1 MTDAAR
7 RQPPDCRSAGAAPCG
22 DTGLAGD
29 GRTDPARVLGA
40 SCIVDRTCDHRRADG
55 ALRPAGPH
63 GAGTSGGRFPFPL
76 GLAARTPRSTRAGR
90 DDFLGA
96 PDRCSAPL
104 YLAAVVTV
112 FFYLLSSLYDERKD
126 RSILFWKSLPVS
138 DAATVL
144 SKLLVALVVVPL
156 GVFVAALVT
165 NMLQRWVWDIR
176 YALGLEAARSSSGIR
191 SPGLKVEAFMLLVLV
206 LAVLWYA
213 PIAAYLMVISAWARR
228 NVFLWAVLPPVI
240 LWVVETIAFG
250 TRYVR
255 DLLVYRLGGVWSIC
269 RNNFRGH
276 GVPDGSFWKQHRLS
290 PRCSTSSASPDL
302 FTNIDLW
309 LGLIVA
315 AALVYAAIRIRRY
328 RDDT

>member
-1 MTDAAR
+1 MSDAAAES
-7 RQPPDCRSAGAAPCG
+7 PLTAEA
-22 DTGLAGD
+22 LA
-29 GRTDPARVLGA
+29 
-40 SCIVDRTCDHRRADG
+40 S
-55 ALRPAGPH
+55 RPAAIPAWQVMVALIRREFWEHRALWTAPLITGGLMVLSTLLVHMGRNQWGTFPVFVGPGSANSNPH
-63 GAGTSGGRFPFPL
+63 AL
-76 GLAARTPRSTRAGR
+76 GVMISSARQIGVSV
-90 DDFLGA
+90 
-96 PDRCSAPL
+96 PL

-156 GVFVAALVT
+156 GVFVAAIVT
-165 NMLQRWVWDIR
+165 DVLQRWVWDIR
-176 YALGLEAARSSSGIR
+176 YALGLVGGPEFIWDTLAWA
-191 SPGLKVEAFMLLVLV
+191 KVEAFMLLVLA

-228 NVFLWAVLPPVI
+228 NAFLWAVLPPVI
-240 LWVVETIAFG
+240 LTVVERIAFG
-250 TRYVR
+250 TRYVT
-255 DLLVYRLGGVWSIC
+255 DLLLYRLGGVWFDLW
-269 RNNFRGH
+269 NNFRGH
-276 GVPDGSFWKQHRLS
+276 GGPDSSFWKQHTF
-290 PRCSTSSASPDL
+290 PSAFDMVSFRDL
-302 FTNIDLW
+302 FTNVDLW